1 MIDFRKATNK
11 NDYLLIEQLADS
23 IWREHYIPIIGID
36 QVNYMLDKFQSVK
49 AIASQI
55 EEGYQYYVIYFEEA
69 PVGYLSMRKDDNI
82 LFLSKIYVSI
92 DYRGNSIGK
101 VALTF
106 VESKAKADRLNTIR
120 LTVNK
125 NNNAT
130 KFYERIGFVNKGPK
144 VMDIGGGFVMDDFL
158 MEKEITL

>member
-1 MIDFRKATNK
+1 MIDFRKATK
-11 NDYLLIEQLADS
+11 TNDYLLIEQLADR
-23 IWREHYIPIIGID
+23 IWRQHYIPIIGVN

-49 AIASQI
+49 AIESQI
-55 EEGYQYYVIYFEEA
+55 KEGYQYYVIYFEEA
-69 PVGYLSMRKDDNI
+69 PVGYLSIRKEDNI

-106 VESKAKADRLNTIR
+106 VESKAKAEGLGTIR

-130 KFYERIGFVNKGPK
+130 KFYERIGFINKGPK
-144 VMDIGGGFVMDDFL
+144 VMDIGGGFVMDDYL
-158 MEKEITL
+158 MEKEI